1 MFAAIVKSIFCGLA
15 AFVAAIFFG
24 LFAMVLAG
32 FYFAAEKSRPGDGV
46 VGWDIVSLFHNT
58 PRAILF
64 LPLLIFAVGF
74 LLGFQ
79 HFSKS
84 LASK

>member
-1 MFAAIVKSIFCGLA
+1 MFAAIVKSIFCGIA

-24 LFAMVLAG
+24 LFAMIFAG
-32 FYFAAEKSRPGDGV
+32 FYLAAKNSRPADGV
-46 VGWDIVSLFHNT
+46 VGWDLVSLFHNT

-64 LPLLIFAVGF
+64 LPLLIFAAVF

-84 LASK
+84 FASK

>member
-1 MFAAIVKSIFCGLA
+1 MFAAIVKSIFCGIA
-15 AFVAAIFFG
+15 AFVAAIFLG
-24 LFAMVLAG
+24 LFAMVFAG
-32 FYFAAEKSRPGDGV
+32 FYFAAKNSRPGDGA
-46 VGWDIVSLFHNT
+46 VGWDLVSLFHNT

-84 LASK
+84 FGSK